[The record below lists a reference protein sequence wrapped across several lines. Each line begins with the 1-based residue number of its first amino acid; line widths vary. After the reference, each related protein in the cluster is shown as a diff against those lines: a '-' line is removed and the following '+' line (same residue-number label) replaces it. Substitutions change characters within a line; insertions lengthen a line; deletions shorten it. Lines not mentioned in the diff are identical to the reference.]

1 VVAEVGLPLWG
12 MLSDKPYDEVIVGL
26 RSVHRAIRE
35 DLGSPFRGI
44 HTGAGFTCLAVSIP
58 SLKISS
64 YGLVEVVRGGPQ
76 ELVDLFVN

>member
-35 DLGSPFRGI
+35 DLGSPFRGT
-44 HTGAGFTCLAVSIP
+44 HTGAGFTSLAVSIP

-64 YGLVEVVRGGPQ
+64 YGSSRSSGEARKSS
-76 ELVDLFVN
+76 